1 MIPRETIDR
10 IFEAAKIEDV
20 IGRYVTLKK
29 RGANLLGLCPFHHE
43 KTGSFTVSPSKGIYK
58 CFGCGKAGNAVGFV
72 MEIEQCTYVEALKN
86 LAQIYHITIEEREL
100 TQEEKQRQDDRESMF
115 VVNDF
120 SNKWFQSQLH
130 DTVEG
135 TAVGM
140 AYLRQ
145 RGIRED
151 IIKKFQLGYS
161 PEKAK
166 LWDEAKKAG
175 YQDTYLVNNPDTQI
189 GTGVCLR
196 DEQGRLFDR
205 FRGRVIFPFF
215 SVSGKVTGFAGRLIK
230 QSDKAGKYVNSPT
243 SILYEKKHELYGFYQ
258 AKQAI
263 KREDCCYLVEGQLDV
278 IQLVQSGIENVVAS
292 GGTALT
298 YPQIRL
304 IHRFTEN
311 VTILYDGDNAGI
323 KAAVRGLDMML
334 EEGVNVKVVLLP
346 ESEDPDSFARKHD
359 ATEVLEYIKQHQTDF
374 IRFKTKLLSADAGND
389 PIKRAEM
396 ITQIVQSIAIIPDI
410 IKRQIY
416 IKDCSTSLGM
426 QEYILTRKVA
436 ELRKK
441 YLEERKK
448 KSESIRQSQSEVQVH
463 TLQEGVSPISDWQEV
478 KGDKIQEQRDKIQDS
493 GSFSLKEQNIL
504 NLIQLIIRHGEKV
517 IYQDSNTTVYAG
529 EYIIKELQ
537 KDNITLNNP
546 LYQLIFDEYIAHY
559 KEKNWVAANYFQ
571 HYPKG
576 EVSQFA
582 VDMLADKYQLSRMY
596 SKQVVSENVV
606 KEVELPT
613 EADILPELVQRMLLE
628 LKYTIVNE
636 RIDAIQA
643 MLKEAEQRND
653 NGLIHTILEQ
663 RPMLLKIRQQL
674 SKALGNRVIVS

>member
-20 IGRYVTLKK
+20 IGSYVTLKK

-58 CFGCGKAGNAVGFV
+58 CFGCGKAGSAVGFI
-72 MEIEQCTYVEALKN
+72 MEIEQCSYVEALKQ
-86 LAQIYHITIEEREL
+86 LAQRYHITIEEREL

-115 VVNDF
+115 VVNEF
-120 SNKWFQSQLH
+120 ANKWFQNQLFE
-130 DTVEG
+130 TQEG
-135 TAVGM
+135 MAVGM

-166 LWDEAKKAG
+166 LCEEAKKAG
-175 YQDTYLVNNPDTQI
+175 YQDTYLVNSPDTQI
-189 GTGVCLR
+189 GTGVCLK

-230 QSDKAGKYVNSPT
+230 QNDKAGKYVNSPT

-258 AKQAI
+258 AKQSI

-298 YPQIRL
+298 FPQVRL

-311 VTILYDGDNAGI
+311 VTILYDGDGAGI
-323 KAAVRGLDMML
+323 KAALRGVDMML

-346 ESEDPDSFARKHD
+346 EGEDPDSFACKHD
-359 ATEVLEYIKQHQTDF
+359 AVEVLDYIKMHQTDF
-374 IRFKTKLLSADAGND
+374 IRLKTQLLSHDAGDD
-389 PIKRAEM
+389 PIKRADM
-396 ITQIVQSIAIIPDI
+396 VNQIVQSIAIIPDI

-416 IKDCSTSLGM
+416 TKDCATSLGIP
-426 QEYILTRKVA
+426 ENILTKKVS

-441 YLEERKK
+441 YL
-448 KSESIRQSQSEVQVH
+448 
-463 TLQEGVSPISDWQEV
+463 SD
-478 KGDKIQEQRDKIQDS
+478 RDKRSVNAPTITEEPLTQENISMPDSQTPTAQQKQDNCS
-493 GSFSLKEQNIL
+493 SKRTNIY
-504 NLIQLIIRHGEKV
+504 NLVQLIVRSGEQ
-517 IYQDSNTTVYAG
+517 IVYEDENVCLRVG
-529 EYIIKELQ
+529 EYIINELR
-537 KDNITLNNP
+537 KDNISVDNP
-546 LYQLIFDEYIAHY
+546 LYQRILDEYLVHC
-559 KEKNWVAANYFQ
+559 KEPNWISATHFQYHPDIQISQVAV
-571 HYPKG
+571 
-576 EVSQFA
+576 E
-582 VDMLADKYQLSRMY
+582 MLADKYQLSRMY
-596 SKQVVSENVV
+596 SRQTVSENVV
-606 KEVELPT
+606 REVDPSATQESLSEIT
-613 EADILPELVQRMLLE
+613 IRLLLE

-636 RIDAIQA
+636 RIESMKK
-643 MLKEAEQRND
+643 MLNEAQQRGD
-653 NGLIHTILEQ
+653 WDLQRAILEQ
-663 RPMLLKIRQQL
+663 QPQLMQIRQQL
-674 SKALGNRVIVS
+674 CQALGNRVIVK

>member
-20 IGRYVTLKK
+20 VGRYVTLKK

-58 CFGCGKAGNAVGFV
+58 CFGCGKAGSAVGFI

-86 LAQIYHITIEEREL
+86 LAQTYHIQIEEREL

-120 SNKWFQSQLH
+120 ANKWFQKQLW
-130 DTVEG
+130 DTAEG
-135 TAVGM
+135 KAVGM

-166 LWDEAKKAG
+166 LWEVAKKAG
-175 YQDTYLVNNPDTQI
+175 YQEAYLTNDVDTQI
-189 GTGVCLR
+189 GTGVCLK
-196 DEQGRLFDR
+196 DDKGGLYDR

-230 QSDKAGKYVNSPT
+230 QSDKAGKYVNSPA

-298 YPQIRL
+298 FPQIRL

-311 VTILYDGDNAGI
+311 VTILYDGDSAGI
-323 KAAVRGLDMML
+323 KAALRGLDMML

-346 ESEDPDSFARKHD
+346 EGEDPDSFARKHD
-359 ATEVLEYIKQHQTDF
+359 ATEVLAYIQQHQTDF
-374 IRFKTKLLSADAGND
+374 IRFKTQLLSAEAGND
-389 PIKRAEM
+389 PMKRADM
-396 ITQIVQSIAIIPDI
+396 INQIVQSIAIIPDI
-410 IKRQIY
+410 IKRQVY
-416 IKDCSTSLGM
+416 IKDCATFLQI
-426 QEYILTRKVA
+426 QEDVLMRKAA
-436 ELRKK
+436 EIRKRHIEEQK
-441 YLEERKK
+441 KKKQNEERLNNAAPAPTADAAPAPTPAAEP
-448 KSESIRQSQSEVQVH
+448 SVIATAEASSN
-463 TLQEGVSPISDWQEV
+463 
-478 KGDKIQEQRDKIQDS
+478 
-493 GSFSLKEQNIL
+493 KERNFQNI
-504 NLIQLIIRHGEKV
+504 IQLIIRHGEKT
-517 IYQDSNTTVYAG
+517 IFQNGNTIIRAG
-529 EYIIKELQ
+529 EYIIHELHN
-537 KDNITLNNP
+537 DNIQVEDP
-546 LYQLIFDEYIAHY
+546 IHQLILDEYIAHY
-559 KEKNWVAANYFQ
+559 KENNWVAANYFQ
-571 HYPKG
+571 HHPKG

-582 VDMLADKYQLSRMY
+582 VEMLADKYQLSRMY
-596 SKQVVSENVV
+596 GKQMVSENVV
-606 KEVELPT
+606 KEVELPS
-613 EADILPELVQRMLLE
+613 EADNLPELTQRLLLE
-628 LKYTIVNE
+628 LKFTIVNE
-636 RIDAIQA
+636 RIDALQT
-643 MLKEAEQRND
+643 MLRDAQQRD
-653 NGLIHTILEQ
+653 DWEMIRTILAQ
-663 RPMLLKIRQQL
+663 QPLLNDIRQQL
-674 SKALGNRVIVS
+674 GKALGNRVIIG

>member
-10 IFEAAKIEDV
+10 IFEAAKVEEV
-20 IGRYVTLKK
+20 VGSYVTLKK

-43 KTGSFTVSPSKGIYK
+43 KTGSFTVSPSKGIFK
-58 CFGCGKAGNAVGFV
+58 CFGCGKAGNAVGFI
-72 MEIEQCTYVEALKN
+72 MEIEQCSYIEAIRQ
-86 LAQIYHITIEEREL
+86 LAQRYHITIEEREL

-120 SNKWFQSQLH
+120 SNKWFQAQLH
-130 DTVEG
+130 DTQDG

-151 IIKKFQLGYS
+151 VIRKFQLGYS

-166 LWDEAKKAG
+166 LWEAAKKAG
-175 YQDTYLVNNPDTQI
+175 FQDTYLVNNPDTQI
-189 GTGVCLR
+189 GTGVCLK

-298 YPQIRL
+298 YPQVRL

-323 KAAVRGLDMML
+323 KAALRGIDMML

-346 ESEDPDSFARKHD
+346 EGEDPDSFARQRN
-359 ATEVLEYIKQHQTDF
+359 ATEVLGYIQQHQTDF
-374 IRFKTKLLSADAGND
+374 IRFKTQLLSEDAGND
-389 PIKRAEM
+389 PVKRADM
-396 ITQIVQSIAIIPDI
+396 ITQIVQSIAVIPDI

-416 IKDCSTSLGM
+416 TKDCASTLNIH
-426 QEYILTRKVA
+426 ENILIRKVI

-441 YLEERKK
+441 HLNEQRKKIPTKLQSPDHQSNDMEPQFQQVAQTQMTEERMKTPE
-448 KSESIRQSQSEVQVH
+448 KSS
-463 TLQEGVSPISDWQEV
+463 
-478 KGDKIQEQRDKIQDS
+478 
-493 GSFSLKEQNIL
+493 KEQNIE
-504 NLIQLIIRHGEKV
+504 NLMQIIIRYGEQVLFQLEATV
-517 IYQDSNTTVYAG
+517 IRTG
-529 EYIIKELQ
+529 EYIINELRR
-537 KDNITLNNP
+537 DSITIDNP
-546 LYQLIFDEYIAHY
+546 LYQLILDEYMAHY
-559 KEKNWVAANYFQ
+559 QEPNWVAAKYFQ
-571 HYPKG
+571 HHPKA

-582 VDMLADKYQLSRMY
+582 VDMLADKYELSRMY
-596 SKQVVSENVV
+596 SKQMVSENVV
-606 KEVELPT
+606 KEVNVPSDL
-613 EADILPELVQRMLLE
+613 DILPELVQRMLLE

-636 RIDAIQA
+636 RIDSMQT
-643 MLKEAEQRND
+643 MLKEAQKHND
-653 NGLIHTILEQ
+653 WELIRTILEQ
-663 RPMLLKIRQQL
+663 QPMLMDIRQQL
-674 SKALGNRVIVS
+674 CKVLGNRVILK

>member
-10 IFEAAKIEDV
+10 IFEAAKVEDV
-20 IGRYVTLKK
+20 VGSYVSLKK

-58 CFGCGKAGNAVGFV
+58 CFGCGKAGNAVGFI
-72 MEIEQCTYVEALKN
+72 MEIEQCSYIEAIKQ
-86 LAQIYHITIEEREL
+86 LAQRYHITIEEREL

-120 SNKWFQSQLH
+120 ANKWFQSQLF
-130 DTVEG
+130 DTQEG

-151 IIKKFQLGYS
+151 IIRKFQLGYS
-161 PEKAK
+161 PERAK
-166 LWDEAKKAG
+166 LWEEAKKAG
-175 YQDTYLVNNPDTQI
+175 YQDTYLVNNPDNQI
-189 GTGVCLR
+189 GTGVCLK

-292 GGTALT
+292 GGTSLT

-311 VTILYDGDNAGI
+311 ATILYDGDSAGI
-323 KAAVRGLDMML
+323 KAALRGIDMML
-334 EEGVNVKVVLLP
+334 EEGINVKVVLLP
-346 ESEDPDSFARKHD
+346 EGEDPDSFARKHN
-359 ATEVLEYIKQHQTDF
+359 ATEVLEYIQQHQTDF
-374 IRFKTKLLSADAGND
+374 IRLKTQLLSADAGND
-389 PIKRAEM
+389 PVKRADM

-416 IKDCSTSLGM
+416 TKDCSVSLGI
-426 QEYILTRKVA
+426 QEDVLTRKVV

-441 YLEERKK
+441 YVDEQRKK
-448 KSESIRQSQSEVQVH
+448 KSTPEKNTEVEEISVAEP
-463 TLQEGVSPISDWQEV
+463 TVAVEPLQPTA
-478 KGDKIQEQRDKIQDS
+478 KITI
-493 GSFSLKEQNIL
+493 KEQNIQ
-504 NLIQLIIRHGEKV
+504 NLMQLIVRYGEVV
-517 IYQDSNTTVYAG
+517 IYQSEDQIVRTG
-529 EYIIKELQ
+529 EYIISELHR
-537 KDNITLNNP
+537 DNVDVDNA
-546 LYQLIFDEYIAHY
+546 LYQLIMEEYMAHY
-559 KEKNWVAANYFQ
+559 KEPNWVAATYFQ
-571 HYPKG
+571 YHPNG
-576 EVSQFA
+576 DISQLA
-582 VDMLADKYQLSRMY
+582 VNMLADKYQLSRMY
-596 SKQVVSENVV
+596 AKQMVSENVV
-606 KEVELPT
+606 KEVDMPSDVDMLP
-613 EADILPELVQRMLLE
+613 DMVQRMLLE

-636 RIDAIQA
+636 RIDTMQT
-643 MLKEAEQRND
+643 MLKEAQMRDDWE
-653 NGLIHTILEQ
+653 LIRTILEQ
-663 RPMLLKIRQQL
+663 QPVLIDIRQQL
-674 SKALGNRVIVS
+674 CKALGNRVILH

>member
-1 MIPRETIDR
+1 MIPKETIDR
-10 IFEAAKIEDV
+10 IFEAAKVEDV
-20 IGRYVTLKK
+20 VGSYVSLKK

-58 CFGCGKAGNAVGFV
+58 CFGCGKAGNAVRFI
-72 MEIEQCTYVEALKN
+72 MEIEQCSYIEAIKH
-86 LAQIYHITIEEREL
+86 LAQRYHITIEEREL

-120 SNKWFQSQLH
+120 ANKWFQSQLF
-130 DTVEG
+130 DTQEG
-135 TAVGM
+135 SAVGM

-151 IIKKFQLGYS
+151 IIRKFQLGYS
-161 PEKAK
+161 PERTK
-166 LWDEAKKAG
+166 LWEEAKKAG

-189 GTGVCLR
+189 GTGVCLK

-292 GGTALT
+292 GGTSLT

-311 VTILYDGDNAGI
+311 ATILYDGDNAGI
-323 KAAVRGLDMML
+323 KAALRGIDMML
-334 EEGVNVKVVLLP
+334 EEGINVKVVLLP
-346 ESEDPDSFARKHD
+346 EGEDPDSFARKHN
-359 ATEVLEYIKQHQTDF
+359 ATEVLDYIQQHQTDF
-374 IRFKTKLLSADAGND
+374 IRLKTQLLSADAGND
-389 PIKRAEM
+389 PVKRADM

-416 IKDCSTSLGM
+416 TKDCSVSLGI
-426 QEYILTRKVA
+426 QEDVLTRKVV

-441 YLEERKK
+441 YLEEQRKK
-448 KSESIRQSQSEVQVH
+448 KSALEKNTESENTPVADP
-463 TLQEGVSPISDWQEV
+463 TPIVEPQPPTANIS
-478 KGDKIQEQRDKIQDS
+478 I
-493 GSFSLKEQNIL
+493 KEQNIQ
-504 NLIQLIIRHGEKV
+504 NLMQLIVRYGEV
-517 IYQDSNTTVYAG
+517 PIYQSEDQIVRAG
-529 EYIIKELQ
+529 EYIINELQ
-537 KDNITLNNP
+537 RDNVELNNP
-546 LYQLIFDEYIAHY
+546 LYQLIMDEYMAHY
-559 KEKNWVAANYFQ
+559 KESNWVAANYFQ
-571 HYPKG
+571 YHPNG
-576 EVSQFA
+576 DVSQFA
-582 VDMLADKYQLSRMY
+582 VNMLADKYQLSRMY
-596 SKQVVSENVV
+596 AKQMVSENVV
-606 KEVELPT
+606 KEVDMPSDV
-613 EADILPELVQRMLLE
+613 DILPDMVQRMLLE

-636 RIDAIQA
+636 RIDSMQT
-643 MLKEAEQRND
+643 MLKEAQLRDDWE
-653 NGLIHTILEQ
+653 LIRTILEQ
-663 RPMLLKIRQQL
+663 QPMLIDIRQQL
-674 SKALGNRVIVS
+674 CKALGNRVIVG

>member
-20 IGRYVTLKK
+20 VGRYVTLKK

-58 CFGCGKAGNAVGFV
+58 CFGCGKAGSAVGFI

-86 LAQIYHITIEEREL
+86 LAQTYHIQIEEREL

-120 SNKWFQSQLH
+120 ANKWFQEQLW
-130 DTVEG
+130 DTAEG
-135 TAVGM
+135 KAVGM

-166 LWDEAKKAG
+166 LWEVAKKAG
-175 YQDTYLVNNPDTQI
+175 YQEAYLTNDVDTQI
-189 GTGVCLR
+189 GTGVCLK
-196 DEQGRLFDR
+196 DDKGGLYDR

-298 YPQIRL
+298 FPQIRL

-311 VTILYDGDNAGI
+311 VTILYDGDSAGI
-323 KAAVRGLDMML
+323 KAALRGLDMML
-334 EEGVNVKVVLLP
+334 EEGMNVKVVLLP
-346 ESEDPDSFARKHD
+346 EGEDPDSFARKHD
-359 ATEVLEYIKQHQTDF
+359 ATEVLAYIQQHQTDF
-374 IRFKTKLLSADAGND
+374 IRFKTQLLSAEAGND
-389 PIKRAEM
+389 PMKRADM
-396 ITQIVQSIAIIPDI
+396 INQIVQSIAIIPDI
-410 IKRQIY
+410 IKRQVY
-416 IKDCSTSLGM
+416 IKDCATFLQI
-426 QEYILTRKVA
+426 QEDVLMRKAA
-436 ELRKK
+436 EIRKRHIEEQK
-441 YLEERKK
+441 KKKQNEERLNNAAPAPTADAAPAPTPAAEP
-448 KSESIRQSQSEVQVH
+448 SVIATAEAASN
-463 TLQEGVSPISDWQEV
+463 
-478 KGDKIQEQRDKIQDS
+478 
-493 GSFSLKEQNIL
+493 KERNFQNI
-504 NLIQLIIRHGEKV
+504 IQLIIRHGEKT
-517 IYQDSNTTVYAG
+517 IFQNGNTIIRAG
-529 EYIIKELQ
+529 EYIIHELHN
-537 KDNITLNNP
+537 DNIQVEDP
-546 LYQLIFDEYIAHY
+546 IHQLILDEYIAHY
-559 KEKNWVAANYFQ
+559 KENNWVAANYFQ
-571 HYPKG
+571 HHPKG

-582 VDMLADKYQLSRMY
+582 VEMLADKYQLSRMY
-596 SKQVVSENVV
+596 GKQMVSENVV
-606 KEVELPT
+606 KEVELPS
-613 EADILPELVQRMLLE
+613 EADNLPELTQRLLLE
-628 LKYTIVNE
+628 LKFTIVNE
-636 RIDAIQA
+636 RIDALQT
-643 MLKEAEQRND
+643 MLRDAQQRD
-653 NGLIHTILEQ
+653 DWEMIRTILAQ
-663 RPMLLKIRQQL
+663 QPLLNDIRQQL
-674 SKALGNRVIVS
+674 GKALGNRVIIG

>member
-10 IFEAAKIEDV
+10 IFEAAKVEDV
-20 IGRYVTLKK
+20 VGSYVSLKK

-58 CFGCGKAGNAVGFV
+58 CFGCGKAGNAVGFI
-72 MEIEQCTYVEALKN
+72 MEIEQCSYIEAIKQ
-86 LAQIYHITIEEREL
+86 LAQRYHITIEEREL
-100 TQEEKQRQDDRESMF
+100 TQEEKKRQDDRESML

-120 SNKWFQSQLH
+120 ANKWFQTQLFE
-130 DTVEG
+130 TQEG

-166 LWDEAKKAG
+166 LWEEAKKAG
-175 YQDTYLVNNPDTQI
+175 YQDAYLVNNPDNQI
-189 GTGVCLR
+189 GTGLCLK

-243 SILYEKKHELYGFYQ
+243 SLLYEKKHELYGFYQ

-298 YPQIRL
+298 YPQVRL
-304 IHRFTEN
+304 LHRFTEN

-323 KAAVRGLDMML
+323 KAALRGIDMML

-346 ESEDPDSFARKHD
+346 EGEDPDSFARKHN
-359 ATEVLEYIKQHQTDF
+359 ASEVLEFIKQNQVDF
-374 IRFKTKLLSADAGND
+374 IRFKTQLLSEEAGND
-389 PIKRAEM
+389 PIKRADM
-396 ITQIVQSIAIIPDI
+396 ITQIVQSIAVIPDI
-410 IKRQIY
+410 IKRQLY
-416 IKDCSTSLGM
+416 VKDCATTLGIH
-426 QEYILTRKVA
+426 ENILIRKVI

-441 YLEERKK
+441 HLNDQRKK
-448 KSESIRQSQSEVQVH
+448 NTIVSKQVVQSKESSAIESESTAEQISVEAPIESH
-463 TLQEGVSPISDWQEV
+463 LSPAKST
-478 KGDKIQEQRDKIQDS
+478 
-493 GSFSLKEQNIL
+493 KEQNIE
-504 NLIQLIIRHGEKV
+504 NLMQVIIRYGEQTLYQSETAV
-517 IYQDSNTTVYAG
+517 IRTG
-529 EYIIKELQ
+529 EYIINELRR
-537 KDNITLNNP
+537 DSITIEDP
-546 LYQLIFDEYIAHY
+546 LYQLILDEYMAHY
-559 KEKNWVAANYFQ
+559 QEENWVAAKYFQ
-571 HYPKG
+571 HHPKA
-576 EVSQFA
+576 EISQFA
-582 VDMLADKYQLSRMY
+582 VDMLADKYELSRMY
-596 SKQVVSENVV
+596 ARQMVSENVV
-606 KEVELPT
+606 KEMEVPSDL
-613 EADILPELVQRMLLE
+613 DILPELVQRMLLE

-636 RIDAIQA
+636 RIDSMQL
-643 MLKEAEQRND
+643 MLKEAQKRD
-653 NGLIHTILEQ
+653 DWGLIRTILEQ
-663 RPMLLKIRQQL
+663 QPMLMDIRQQL
-674 SKALGNRVIVS
+674 CKALGNRVILK

>member
-10 IFEAAKIEDV
+10 IFEAAKVEDV
-20 IGRYVTLKK
+20 VGSYVSLKK

-58 CFGCGKAGNAVGFV
+58 CFGCGKAGNAVGFI
-72 MEIEQCTYVEALKN
+72 MEIEQCSYIEAIKQ
-86 LAQIYHITIEEREL
+86 LAQRYHITIEEREL

-120 SNKWFQSQLH
+120 ANKWFQSQLF
-130 DTVEG
+130 DTQEG

-151 IIKKFQLGYS
+151 IIRKFQLGYS
-161 PEKAK
+161 PERAK
-166 LWDEAKKAG
+166 LWEEAKKAG
-175 YQDTYLVNNPDTQI
+175 YQDTYLVNNPDNQI
-189 GTGVCLR
+189 GTGVCLK

-292 GGTALT
+292 GGTSLT

-311 VTILYDGDNAGI
+311 ATILYDGDSAGI
-323 KAAVRGLDMML
+323 KAALRGIDMML
-334 EEGVNVKVVLLP
+334 EEGINVKVVLLP
-346 ESEDPDSFARKHD
+346 EGEDPDSFARKHN
-359 ATEVLEYIKQHQTDF
+359 ATEVLEYIQQHQTDF
-374 IRFKTKLLSADAGND
+374 IRLKTQLLSADAGND
-389 PIKRAEM
+389 PVKRADM

-416 IKDCSTSLGM
+416 TKDCSVSLGI
-426 QEYILTRKVA
+426 QEDVLTRKVV

-441 YLEERKK
+441 YVDEQRKK
-448 KSESIRQSQSEVQVH
+448 KSAPEKNTEV
-463 TLQEGVSPISDWQEV
+463 EEISVAEPTVAVEPQQPTA
-478 KGDKIQEQRDKIQDS
+478 KITI
-493 GSFSLKEQNIL
+493 KEQNIQ
-504 NLIQLIIRHGEKV
+504 NLMQLIVRYGEV
-517 IYQDSNTTVYAG
+517 GIYQSENQIVRVG
-529 EYIIKELQ
+529 EYIISELHR
-537 KDNITLNNP
+537 DNVDVDNA
-546 LYQLIFDEYIAHY
+546 LYQLIMEEYMAHY
-559 KEKNWVAANYFQ
+559 KEPNWVAATYFQ
-571 HYPKG
+571 YHPNG
-576 EVSQFA
+576 DISQLA
-582 VDMLADKYQLSRMY
+582 VNMLADKYQLSRMY
-596 SKQVVSENVV
+596 AKQIVSENVV
-606 KEVELPT
+606 KEVDMPSDVDMLP
-613 EADILPELVQRMLLE
+613 DMVQRMLLE

-636 RIDAIQA
+636 RIDTMQT
-643 MLKEAEQRND
+643 MLKEAQMRDDWE
-653 NGLIHTILEQ
+653 LIRTILEQ
-663 RPMLLKIRQQL
+663 QPVLIDIRQQL
-674 SKALGNRVIVS
+674 CKALGNRVILH

>member
-10 IFEAAKIEDV
+10 IFEAAKVEDV
-20 IGRYVTLKK
+20 VGSYVSLKK

-72 MEIEQCTYVEALKN
+72 MEIEQCSYIEAIKQ
-86 LAQIYHITIEEREL
+86 LAQRYHITIEEREL

-120 SNKWFQSQLH
+120 SNKWFQEQLW
-130 DTVEG
+130 DTAEG
-135 TAVGM
+135 KAVGM

-151 IIKKFQLGYS
+151 IIRKFQLGYS
-161 PEKAK
+161 PERAK
-166 LWDEAKKAG
+166 LWEEAKKAG
-175 YQDTYLVNNPDTQI
+175 YQDTYLVNNPDNQI
-189 GTGVCLR
+189 GTGVCLK

-311 VTILYDGDNAGI
+311 ATILYDGDSAGI
-323 KAAVRGLDMML
+323 KAALRGIDMML
-334 EEGVNVKVVLLP
+334 EEGINVKVVLLP
-346 ESEDPDSFARKHD
+346 EGEDPDSFARKHN
-359 ATEVLEYIKQHQTDF
+359 ATEVLEYIQQHQTDF
-374 IRFKTKLLSADAGND
+374 IRLKTQLLSADAGND
-389 PIKRAEM
+389 PVKRADM

-416 IKDCSTSLGM
+416 TKDCSVSLGI
-426 QEYILTRKVA
+426 QEDVLTRKVV

-441 YLEERKK
+441 YLEEQRKK
-448 KSESIRQSQSEVQVH
+448 KSAPERN
-463 TLQEGVSPISDWQEV
+463 TEV
-478 KGDKIQEQRDKIQDS
+478 KEESVAEPKAAVEPQQPTANISI
-493 GSFSLKEQNIL
+493 KEQNL
-504 NLIQLIIRHGEKV
+504 QNLMQLIVRYGEAV
-517 IYQDSNTTVYAG
+517 IYQSEDQIVRAG
-529 EYIIKELQ
+529 EYIISELNR
-537 KDNITLNNP
+537 DSIDLNNP
-546 LYQLIFDEYIAHY
+546 LYQLIMDEYMAHY
-559 KEKNWVAANYFQ
+559 KEPNWVAANYFQ
-571 HYPKG
+571 YHPNG
-576 EVSQFA
+576 DVSQFA
-582 VDMLADKYQLSRMY
+582 VNMLADKYQLSRMY
-596 SKQVVSENVV
+596 AKQIVSENVV
-606 KEVELPT
+606 KEVELPN
-613 EADILPELVQRMLLE
+613 EVEILPDLVQRMLLE

-636 RIDAIQA
+636 RIDSMQTL
-643 MLKEAEQRND
+643 LKEAQLRD
-653 NGLIHTILEQ
+653 DWVLTRTILEQ
-663 RPMLLKIRQQL
+663 QPVLIEIRQQL
-674 SKALGNRVIVS
+674 CKALGNRVILH

>member
-10 IFEAAKIEDV
+10 IFEAAKVEEV
-20 IGRYVTLKK
+20 VGSYVTLKK

-43 KTGSFTVSPSKGIYK
+43 KTGSFTVSPSKGIFK
-58 CFGCGKAGNAVGFV
+58 CFGCGKAGNAVGFI
-72 MEIEQCTYVEALKN
+72 MEIEQCSYIEAIRQ
-86 LAQIYHITIEEREL
+86 LAQRYHITIEEREL

-130 DTVEG
+130 DTQEG
-135 TAVGM
+135 ITVGM

-166 LWDEAKKAG
+166 LWEEAKKAG

-189 GTGVCLR
+189 GTGVCLK

-258 AKQAI
+258 AKQSI

-298 YPQIRL
+298 YPQVRL

-323 KAAVRGLDMML
+323 KAALRGLDMML
-334 EEGVNVKVVLLP
+334 EEGINVQVVLLP
-346 ESEDPDSFARKHD
+346 EGEDPDSFARKHN
-359 ATEVLEYIKQHQTDF
+359 ATEVLSYIQQNQTDF
-374 IRFKTKLLSADAGND
+374 IRFKTQLLNAEVGND
-389 PIKRAEM
+389 PMKRADM
-396 ITQIVQSIAIIPDI
+396 IAQIVISIATIPDI
-410 IKRQIY
+410 VKRQIY
-416 IKDCSTSLGM
+416 TKDCATFLHI
-426 QEYILTRKVA
+426 QEDVLKNKIDEVRRNYI
-436 ELRKK
+436 EEQKK
-441 YLEERKK
+441 KRLNEERINDASKTTETIEDTERNIAQ
-448 KSESIRQSQSEVQVH
+448 SISNVVSPTISIRELNIRNLLQV
-463 TLQEGVSPISDWQEV
+463 
-478 KGDKIQEQRDKIQDS
+478 
-493 GSFSLKEQNIL
+493 
-504 NLIQLIIRHGEKV
+504 IIRHGEKP
-517 IYQDSNTTVYAG
+517 IFQNDNTIIQAG
-529 EYIIKELQ
+529 EYIIQELRN
-537 KDNITLNNP
+537 DNIEIGNP
-546 LYQLIFDEYIAHY
+546 LYQLILDEYMAHY
-559 KEKNWVAANYFQ
+559 KEDNWIAANYFQ
-571 HYPKG
+571 YHPNG
-576 EVSQFA
+576 EVNLFSME
-582 VDMLADKYQLSRMY
+582 MLIDKYQLSRMY
-596 SKQVVSENVV
+596 GKQVVSENVI
-606 KEVELPT
+606 KEMEIPT
-613 EADILPELVQRMLLE
+613 EADNLPELIQRLLLE

-636 RIDAIQA
+636 RIDSMQT
-643 MLKEAEQRND
+643 MLKEAQKHND
-653 NGLIHTILEQ
+653 WELIRTILEQ
-663 RPMLLKIRQQL
+663 QPMLMDIRQQL
-674 SKALGNRVIVS
+674 CKVLGNRVILK

>member
-1 MIPRETIDR
+1 MIPKETIDR
-10 IFEAAKIEDV
+10 IFEAAKVEDV
-20 IGRYVTLKK
+20 VGSYVSLKK

-58 CFGCGKAGNAVGFV
+58 CFGCGKAGNAVRFI
-72 MEIEQCTYVEALKN
+72 MEIEQCSYIEAIKH
-86 LAQIYHITIEEREL
+86 LAQRYHITIEEREL

-120 SNKWFQSQLH
+120 ANKWFQSQLF
-130 DTVEG
+130 DTQEG
-135 TAVGM
+135 SAVGM

-151 IIKKFQLGYS
+151 IIRKFQLGYS
-161 PEKAK
+161 PERAK
-166 LWDEAKKAG
+166 LWEEAKKAG

-189 GTGVCLR
+189 GTGVCLK

-292 GGTALT
+292 GGTSLT

-311 VTILYDGDNAGI
+311 ATILYDGDNAGI
-323 KAAVRGLDMML
+323 KAALRGIDMML
-334 EEGVNVKVVLLP
+334 EEGINVKVVLLP
-346 ESEDPDSFARKHD
+346 EGEDPDSFARKHN
-359 ATEVLEYIKQHQTDF
+359 ATEVLEYIQQHQTDF
-374 IRFKTKLLSADAGND
+374 IRLKTQLLSADAGND
-389 PIKRAEM
+389 PVKRADM

-416 IKDCSTSLGM
+416 TKDCSVSLGV
-426 QEYILTRKVA
+426 QEDVLTRKVV

-441 YLEERKK
+441 YLEEQRKK
-448 KSESIRQSQSEVQVH
+448 KSAPEKNTESENTPVADP
-463 TLQEGVSPISDWQEV
+463 TPIVEPQPPTANIS
-478 KGDKIQEQRDKIQDS
+478 I
-493 GSFSLKEQNIL
+493 KEQNIQ
-504 NLIQLIIRHGEKV
+504 NLMQLIVRYGEV
-517 IYQDSNTTVYAG
+517 PIYQSEDQIVRAG
-529 EYIIKELQ
+529 EYIISELQ
-537 KDNITLNNP
+537 RDNVELNNP
-546 LYQLIFDEYIAHY
+546 LYQLIMDEYMAHY
-559 KEKNWVAANYFQ
+559 KEPNWVAANYFQ
-571 HYPKG
+571 YHPNG
-576 EVSQFA
+576 DISQFA
-582 VDMLADKYQLSRMY
+582 VNMLADKYQLSRMY
-596 SKQVVSENVV
+596 AKQMVSENVV
-606 KEVELPT
+606 KEVDMPSDV
-613 EADILPELVQRMLLE
+613 DILPDMVQRMLLE

-636 RIDAIQA
+636 RIDSMQT
-643 MLKEAEQRND
+643 MLKEAQLRDDWE
-653 NGLIHTILEQ
+653 LIRTILEQ
-663 RPMLLKIRQQL
+663 QPMLMDIRQQL
-674 SKALGNRVIVS
+674 CKALGNRVILH

>member
-10 IFEAAKIEDV
+10 IFEAAKVEEV
-20 IGRYVTLKK
+20 VGSYVTLKK

-43 KTGSFTVSPSKGIYK
+43 KTGSFTVSPSKGIFK
-58 CFGCGKAGNAVGFV
+58 CFGCGKAGNAVGFI
-72 MEIEQCTYVEALKN
+72 MEIEQCSYIEAIRQ
-86 LAQIYHITIEEREL
+86 LAQRYHITIEEREL

-120 SNKWFQSQLH
+120 SNKWFQTQLH
-130 DTVEG
+130 DTQDG

-151 IIKKFQLGYS
+151 VIRKFQLGYS

-166 LWDEAKKAG
+166 LWEAAKKAG
-175 YQDTYLVNNPDTQI
+175 FQDTYLVNNPDTQI
-189 GTGVCLR
+189 GTGVCLK

-298 YPQIRL
+298 YPQVRL

-323 KAAVRGLDMML
+323 KAALRGIDMML

-346 ESEDPDSFARKHD
+346 EGEDPDSFARQRN
-359 ATEVLEYIKQHQTDF
+359 ATEVLGYIQQHQTDF
-374 IRFKTKLLSADAGND
+374 IRFKTQLLSEDAGND
-389 PIKRAEM
+389 PVKRADM
-396 ITQIVQSIAIIPDI
+396 ITQIVQSIAVIPDI

-416 IKDCSTSLGM
+416 TKDCASTLNIH
-426 QEYILTRKVA
+426 ENILIRKVI

-441 YLEERKK
+441 HLNEQRKKIPTKLQSTDYQSNDIEPQSQQVAQTPMTEERIKTPA
-448 KSESIRQSQSEVQVH
+448 KSS
-463 TLQEGVSPISDWQEV
+463 
-478 KGDKIQEQRDKIQDS
+478 
-493 GSFSLKEQNIL
+493 KEQNIE
-504 NLIQLIIRHGEKV
+504 NLMQIIIRYGEQVLFQLEATV
-517 IYQDSNTTVYAG
+517 IRTG
-529 EYIIKELQ
+529 EYIINELRR
-537 KDNITLNNP
+537 DSITIDNP
-546 LYQLIFDEYIAHY
+546 LYQLILDEYMAHY
-559 KEKNWVAANYFQ
+559 QEPNWVAAKYFQ
-571 HYPKG
+571 HHPKA

-582 VDMLADKYQLSRMY
+582 VDMLADKYELSRMY
-596 SKQVVSENVV
+596 SKQMVSENVV
-606 KEVELPT
+606 KEVNVPSDL
-613 EADILPELVQRMLLE
+613 DILPELVQRMLLE

-636 RIDAIQA
+636 RIDSMQT
-643 MLKEAEQRND
+643 MLKEAQKHND
-653 NGLIHTILEQ
+653 WELIRTILEQ
-663 RPMLLKIRQQL
+663 QPMLMDIRQQL
-674 SKALGNRVIVS
+674 CKVLGNRVILK